1 MTTRI
6 LGIDIGSAATRA
18 VLVEVRDDSSNVELI
33 DIKSS
38 VSNGIKKGS
47 ITNIEQAAKSIRQA
61 VDSITNIH
69 GSDIDKYVVSIS
81 GSDAGGANSEEVSN
95 LQNIEKNTE
104 IDVKQIERLVVS
116 AQSKAQI
123 SHEYDI
129 LHTLPYKFILDDK
142 NDIEDPRGMSAS
154 RLRILV
160 KMIIAKKTAVTNL
173 RKSVQRAGYRVDNIV
188 LSGYASAISTLTED
202 EKSAGAVL
210 IDMGHSTCNIVIYS
224 GNTIIYNDF
233 LPVGSNNITQD
244 LSTYFHMPLNTAEQ
258 IKTNYIRLLTSPQS
272 NTINVPDMG
281 DSNASHEVDL
291 ESILSAIHARVE
303 DTFLRLKHKLDKS
316 GLMSQVQAGIV
327 LTGGM
332 TQLDNIKEIASSV
345 FSAPV
350 RLAKPNDTFINNISE
365 SQRQYTNSCVL
376 GLALYGAGH
385 FTSYEIDSEQR
396 LKYKDEL
403 AAKVEQSKYTPPQQV
418 VVGQSSNY
426 MVDKK
431 LKYEVEQQ
439 GLGARFL
446 DWLKNLF

>member
-18 VLVEVRDDSSNVELI
+18 VLVEARDDSSNVELI

-38 VSNGIKKGS
+38 VSNGIKKGT

-123 SHEYDI
+123 PHEYDI

-188 LSGYASAISTLTED
+188 LSGYASAI
-202 EKSAGAVL
+202 
-210 IDMGHSTCNIVIYS
+210 
-224 GNTIIYNDF
+224 
-233 LPVGSNNITQD
+233 
-244 LSTYFHMPLNTAEQ
+244 
-258 IKTNYIRLLTSPQS
+258 RLLQRMKS
-272 NTINVPDMG
+272 
-281 DSNASHEVDL
+281 
-291 ESILSAIHARVE
+291 
-303 DTFLRLKHKLDKS
+303 RL
-316 GLMSQVQAGIV
+316 
-327 LTGGM
+327 
-332 TQLDNIKEIASSV
+332 
-345 FSAPV
+345 V
-350 RLAKPNDTFINNISE
+350 R
-365 SQRQYTNSCVL
+365 C
-376 GLALYGAGH
+376 
-385 FTSYEIDSEQR
+385 
-396 LKYKDEL
+396 
-403 AAKVEQSKYTPPQQV
+403 
-418 VVGQSSNY
+418 
-426 MVDKK
+426 
-431 LKYEVEQQ
+431 
-439 GLGARFL
+439 
-446 DWLKNLF
+446 